1 MRILEFTPPS
11 FIRKARLL
19 NKEFKDMV
27 DTYQSIYLNQRIENF
42 GEDMPRPL
50 GNMTERQYNDLLSGK
65 GCMEDTC
72 SDTKASRTHWS
83 WEKRLCQN
91 CWKLKI
97 EREDRLQK
105 IWQNQ
110 LTRNIINRLLECIPV
125 GMHDSFMK
133 PHDFIEDVDSR
144 PRGAP
149 RLYRY
154 HFKSDVEKI
163 VEEYEALK
171 PPPYK
176 ENPEHSA
183 AEKASALAAHQALEA
198 EFAEKRTEFL
208 EQRKAKNDEHMKRV
222 VKIETCIRN
231 RREVEKKPYDAN
243 RNARKERFT
252 KGAETDLPHIPIEF
266 VQNTKAYKA
275 AVRIFR
281 DPGTERGWQL
291 LKPKIEAEW
300 DESTEKKTHE
310 DKARNGNTDDNSTTR
325 ETSTVNEAEPT
336 PEPLPAPEQVHHHSH
351 HHHIHAAPN
360 SNSFH
365 AGGQHVLNMAA
376 SQQSDLLQSMMM
388 MGGHNQFHS
397 ASYHT
402 GMHQT
407 PHGFHHSQ
415 RVHHSVMLPTATY
428 HNEALNRN
436 DFGMSGPV
444 MQIPPSYVGYNAFPS
459 GGSFTTNLQV
469 NPSSQQAS
477 NTQIPINSLL
487 NGPASAFNW
496 N

>member
-65 GCMEDTC
+65 GCMEDAC

-110 LTRNIINRLLECIPV
+110 LTRNGINRLLECIPV

-300 DESTEKKTHE
+300 DESTEKKAQE
-310 DKARNGNTDDNSTTR
+310 DKARNGNMDDNSTTR

-336 PEPLPAPEQVHHHSH
+336 PEPLPVPDQVHHHSH

-365 AGGQHVLNMAA
+365 AARQHALNMAA
-376 SQQSDLLQSMMM
+376 SQQSDLLQSVMM

-397 ASYHT
+397 TSYHT
-402 GMHQT
+402 GMHQA

-415 RVHHSVMLPTATY
+415 RVHNSIMLPTATY

-436 DFGMSGPV
+436 DFGMSGST
-444 MQIPPSYVGYNAFPS
+444 MQIPSGYVGYNAFPA
-459 GGSFTTNLQV
+459 GGNFTANLQV

-487 NGPASAFNW
+487 NGPAPAFNW